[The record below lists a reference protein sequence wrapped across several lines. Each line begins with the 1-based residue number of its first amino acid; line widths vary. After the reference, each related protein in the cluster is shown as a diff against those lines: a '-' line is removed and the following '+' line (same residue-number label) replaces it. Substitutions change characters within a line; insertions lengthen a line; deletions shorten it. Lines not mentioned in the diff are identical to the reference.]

1 MLKAIILIIYALK
14 EYIRAKKGLVSDRVL
29 PRLYIFLPSIIERLG
44 EVVMQ
49 DCFQVVDQKQ
59 IIRKAKDRHIFLFE
73 MYLVFCKDVKD
84 TNGKAKYIYKAKFL
98 VSCPI
103 LTIFYTRKVDPRTKI
118 NTFICLIYIF
128 FSLSK

>member
-1 MLKAIILIIYALK
+1 
-14 EYIRAKKGLVSDRVL
+14 
-29 PRLYIFLPSIIERLG
+29 
-44 EVVMQ
+44 MQ
-49 DCFQVVDQKQ
+49 DSFQVVDQKQ

-103 LTIFYTRKVDPRTKI
+103 LKLFFHIVCAVKNINKYSNKPDNRYERIIQRFYEDLATSE
-118 NTFICLIYIF
+118 NC
-128 FSLSK
+128 

>member
-1 MLKAIILIIYALK
+1 M
-14 EYIRAKKGLVSDRVL
+14 
-29 PRLYIFLPSIIERLG
+29 PSQYRIVYYLDNFYFYLLSLIIERLG

-98 VSCPI
+98 VSCV
-103 LTIFYTRKVDPRTKI
+103 L
-118 NTFICLIYIF
+118 C
-128 FSLSK
+128 

>member
-1 MLKAIILIIYALK
+1 MPSQYRIVYYLDNF
-14 EYIRAKKGLVSDRVL
+14 YISLLSL
-29 PRLYIFLPSIIERLG
+29 IIERLG

-98 VSCPI
+98 VSCV
-103 LTIFYTRKVDPRTKI
+103 L
-118 NTFICLIYIF
+118 C
-128 FSLSK
+128 